1 VPEPDAAAP
10 LDASRPFG
18 ELLDAVAARTP
29 APGGGSSAAWTAALA
44 AALVEMAA
52 GFTLARDEY
61 AGVHERM
68 EAIAERAGELRAS
81 ALELAGQE
89 LRAFEPVLEAQR
101 LPSADPSRADRIANA
116 LSAAADSPLAIAR
129 NAAELTGLA
138 AEVATV
144 GNRWL
149 EGDAVAGA
157 FLADAACRAAAR
169 LVEINRRS
177 APDDPRLAEA
187 EQLSAE
193 AVAARE
199 RARPP
204 SAH

>member
-10 LDASRPFG
+10 VDATRPFC

-61 AGVHERM
+61 VGVHERM
-68 EAIAERAGELRAS
+68 GAIAARAGELRGS
-81 ALELAGQE
+81 ALELAEQE
-89 LRAFEPVLEAQR
+89 LRAYGPVLEAQQ
-101 LPSADPSRADRIANA
+101 LPREDPSRGDRIANA
-116 LSAAADSPLAIAR
+116 LSLAADSPLAIAR
-129 NAAELTGLA
+129 NAAELAGLA
-138 AEVATV
+138 AEVATE
-144 GNRWL
+144 GSRWL
-149 EGDAVAGA
+149 EGDAVVGT

-177 APDDPRLAEA
+177 APGDPRLAEA